1 MRQGSARL
9 SILSILTPCLMAS
22 LAVSGA
28 ACGGPPAS
36 GPTRDLPP
44 YAGHAVDLFDDAI
57 EPAAVGLTMDD
68 DATPAGDRLL
78 RERTQVADAVV
89 RVRIETVN
97 EKSDNGDKSFTLT
110 FVVVSQLT
118 GAHAPPATFT
128 VDVGKS
134 TRAYGIVNTFGER
147 LVSTKPTFVAFI
159 RLFADGNAG
168 TFHFHCAPDSKA
180 EIAAV
185 TDAATLAE
193 MR

>member
-1 MRQGSARL
+1 MRQAPARL
-9 SILSILTPCLMAS
+9 SIVRSCIGLCLVGSA
-22 LAVSGA
+22 L

-44 YAGHAVDLFDDAI
+44 YTGHAVDLFDDAI
-57 EPAAVGLTMDD
+57 EPSAVGLTMDD

-97 EKSDNGDKSFTLT
+97 EKSDNGDKSYTLT
-110 FVVVSQLT
+110 FVVVSHLT
-118 GAHAPPATFT
+118 GAHDPPPSFT
-128 VDVGKS
+128 VDVGKA
-134 TRAYGIVNTFGER
+134 TRAYGIVHSFGER
-147 LVSTKPTFVAFI
+147 LVSTKPTFVAFV
-159 RLFADGNAG
+159 RLFADGDAG
-168 TFHFHCAPDSKA
+168 TYHYHCAPDSKA
-180 EIAAV
+180 EVAAV